1 MFDLPDE
8 SRIFIPGRLTD
19 FEENLFLKRE
29 VSDLKLEIEALI
41 QKLEDTEYR
50 YRNLVPAEIHEK
62 KITKLNNQVSDL
74 SKKIVAERERGKI
87 LLAELDRLRTVFD
100 MTGIAP
106 IKRKRNGGKKRQ
118 KERSRAIGT
127 IHR

>member
-1 MFDLPDE
+1 MRDLPDE

-50 YRNLVPAEIHEK
+50 YRNGVPAETHEQ
-62 KITKLNNQVSDL
+62 KITKLNYQVSNL
-74 SKKIVAERERGKI
+74 SKKIVSERERGKYW
-87 LLAELDRLRTVFD
+87 
-100 MTGIAP
+100 
-106 IKRKRNGGKKRQ
+106 
-118 KERSRAIGT
+118 
-127 IHR
+127 